1 MRIAIVSLRYFGD
14 CLLAAALAKPLK
26 EQCPDAEIA
35 VLTFERNASIV
46 NGIPYVD
53 KVLTVPNKASLP
65 LFLKTLWKIKNRF
78 DWAID
83 TTHSTRSLVCSYFSA
98 KNNITFAYSNNFKS
112 FWKHLL
118 ITKEVSRGS
127 SPHILDQFSNLLSPL
142 LSAKPALYPLHPFQ
156 EPPEEISR
164 LLAEKPY
171 VVLHLSSQFEDK
183 DWNIEYWAALS
194 QLIAQRSEH
203 AIVFTGG
210 ASQKEQEK
218 IKRVCQSAGLPSRRA
233 INLAGKLTFG
243 QTAAVIQHASAYVGI
258 DTATSHVAAATGTPT
273 IVLFGRT
280 PPSGW
285 GPAPKTG
292 SRQWN
297 DHSAC
302 QKSGNVCILKNPAFL
317 DCQQCQSGHI
327 NSCPKSK
334 NARFAECLQTL
345 PVQCVW
351 AAASDYLTK

>member
-26 EQCPDAEIA
+26 EQCPDTEIA

-65 LFLKTLWKIKNRF
+65 LLVKTLWKIKNRF

-98 KNNITFAYSNNFKS
+98 KNNISFAYSNSSKS

-118 ITKEVSRGS
+118 ITKEVSTGS

-142 LSAKPALYPLHPFQ
+142 LSAKPAVYPLHPFQ

-164 LLAEKPY
+164 LLAETPY

-183 DWNIEYWAALS
+183 DWNIEYWTALS
-194 QLIAQRSEH
+194 QLIAQKSDH
-203 AIVFTGG
+203 SIVFTGG

-218 IKRVCQSAGLPSRRA
+218 IKHVCQASGLPSRQA

-258 DTATSHVAAATGTPT
+258 DTATSHLAAATGTPT

-280 PPSGW
+280 PPSVW
-285 GPAPKTG
+285 GPAPKIG
-292 SRQWN
+292 NREWKDNLSY
-297 DHSAC
+297 
-302 QKSGNVCILKNPAFL
+302 QKSGNVLILKNPSYVN
-317 DCQQCQSGHI
+317 CHQCLSGHV
-327 NSCPKSK
+327 NSCPKSS
-334 NARFAECLQTL
+334 NSLYAECLHSL
-345 PVQCVW
+345 PLDLVW
-351 AAASDYLTK
+351 ENLTQFLKR